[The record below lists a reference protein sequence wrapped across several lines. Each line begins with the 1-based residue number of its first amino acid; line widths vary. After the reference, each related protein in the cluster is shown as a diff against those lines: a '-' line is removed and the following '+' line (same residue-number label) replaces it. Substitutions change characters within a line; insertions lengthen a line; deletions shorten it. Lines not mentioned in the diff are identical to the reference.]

1 MLKPTLMCTA
11 MGLLLLSGATLAQE
25 EDDDAASPGPKA
37 CPRLQAST
45 VFVEDKTGNR
55 QKGSASELSKTHK
68 TAQDQGWDFADLE
81 VYLEDGDLQGFF
93 VTYTRPHPCNKQE

>member
-1 MLKPTLMCTA
+1 MKA
-11 MGLLLLSGATLAQE
+11 MYISAALGLLFVSGSLFAQD

-45 VFVEDKTGNR
+45 VFVADKTGSR

-81 VYLEDGDLQGFF
+81 TYIEDGDLQGFF
-93 VTYTRPHPCNKQE
+93 VTYTRPHPCNKAG